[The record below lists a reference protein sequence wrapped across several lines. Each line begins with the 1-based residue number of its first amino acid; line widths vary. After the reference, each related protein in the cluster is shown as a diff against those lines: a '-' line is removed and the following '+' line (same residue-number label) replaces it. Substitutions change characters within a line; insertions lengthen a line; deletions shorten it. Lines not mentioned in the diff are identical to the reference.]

1 MFKKFVFVA
10 VAMVMAA
17 NSLMAG
23 DDIAS
28 MLAKLDGAKDKSAQV
43 EDADLLGQKDVDS
56 LLGEDKEDGE
66 EAVAACFRRNSGYI
80 GHGSYGSYGCYGGY
94 HNNWYSTSYSYNYC
108 APTYSYTYTP
118 VTYCYTPVTYSCYT
132 PCYTSYWGCW

>member
-17 NSLMAG
+17 NSVMAN

-28 MLAKLDGAKDKSAQV
+28 MLANLDGAKDKSAQIA
-43 EDADLLGQKDVDS
+43 DADLLGQKDVDA

-66 EAVAACFRRNSGYI
+66 EAVAACFRRYGHS
-80 GHGSYGSYGCYGGY
+80 GHGSYGNYGNYGCYGGY
-94 HNNWYSTSYSYNYC
+94 HNNWYTTSYSYNYC
-108 APTYSYTYTP
+108 APTYCYTP